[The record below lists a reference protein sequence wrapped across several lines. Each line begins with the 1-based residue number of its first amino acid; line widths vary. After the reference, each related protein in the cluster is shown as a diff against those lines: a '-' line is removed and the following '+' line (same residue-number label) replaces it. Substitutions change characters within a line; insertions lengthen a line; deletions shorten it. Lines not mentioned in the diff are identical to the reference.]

1 LTFRVFDCHIHIQ
14 PWEQLHPAAL
24 RTMIRGRSDADRL
37 ERILA
42 DPAELLRLLD
52 EERIERV
59 ALINYVAPDVMG
71 FDESSNDWVSRYV
84 AGHTDRLV
92 AVGSVHPRRTKDA
105 RGDTARLFEK
115 LGIRILKIHPPHQV
129 FAANGYLAGD
139 DALADIY
146 RTAEEHG
153 RPVMIHTGTSIFPG
167 ARNRFADPMAVDD
180 VAVDFPKLPILLAHA
195 GRPLYM
201 ETAVFLARRHGN
213 VHLELSGI
221 PPKKLLDY
229 LPRLEEISGRCLW
242 GTDFP
247 SPGIASMRKNVE
259 DFLALPLS
267 DEAKRRI
274 LFDNGDAL
282 VR

>member
-1 LTFRVFDCHIHIQ
+1 
-14 PWEQLHPAAL
+14 
-24 RTMIRGRSDADRL
+24 
-37 ERILA
+37 
-42 DPAELLRLLD
+42 
-52 EERIERV
+52 
-59 ALINYVAPDVMG
+59 MG

-129 FAANGYLAGD
+129 FAANGYLAGN

-201 ETAVFLARRHGN
+201 ETAVFLVRRHGN